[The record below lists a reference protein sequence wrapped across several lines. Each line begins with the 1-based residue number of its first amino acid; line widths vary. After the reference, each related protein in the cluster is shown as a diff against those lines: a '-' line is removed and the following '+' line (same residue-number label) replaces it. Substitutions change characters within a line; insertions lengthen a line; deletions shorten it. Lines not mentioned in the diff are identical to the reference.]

1 MINKNFSRKGDIN
14 MNYYKKAALW
24 KEDPELGVAFFCPDC
39 KTFICASGK
48 CDCGTEVDLNL
59 PKIKYEGKVRF

>member
-1 MINKNFSRKGDIN
+1 

-24 KEDPELGVAFFCPDC
+24 KEDPELGIAFFCPDC